1 MASIDTIMILILL
14 VLLLIGVAV
23 TFAVK
28 LTPRENSVVNFQRY
42 KT

>member
-1 MASIDTIMILILL
+1 MASIDTIIMFILL
-14 VLLLIGVAV
+14 LLLLIGVTV

-28 LTPRENSVVNFQRY
+28 LTPREDSVVNFQRY